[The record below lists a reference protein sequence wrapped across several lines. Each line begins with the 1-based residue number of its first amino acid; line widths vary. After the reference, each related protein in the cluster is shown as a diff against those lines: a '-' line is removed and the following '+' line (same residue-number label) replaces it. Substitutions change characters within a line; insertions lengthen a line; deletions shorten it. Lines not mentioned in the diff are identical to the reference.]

1 MPIPFIIGGA
11 ALAAGLFGA
20 KKGMDAKKNYAKAKN
35 LVEDALEDMEASQK
49 RLEKQRE
56 RTSKGLKKL
65 GEIRLN
71 AEAGLMRRFVDT
83 IKQVNK
89 VTYKPITLGGV
100 QVHISPPDL
109 QAMEVSSY
117 TAADLL
123 KDGISALSS
132 GVLTGIGAGGLASS
146 IGVASTGTAIGT
158 LSGVAATNATLAW
171 LGGGSLAAGGM
182 GMAGGTAVLGGAIAG
197 PVIAVIGYSAAKKS
211 ERALS
216 DAFEKE
222 AEIREGTEQIENG
235 IQVLSSIKERCD
247 EMSEVILGVA
257 QRFKLILEKA
267 ESMMQDK
274 HQQFA
279 LLEEEVQRR
288 KEEDDRKGVITKV
301 LSRLRGNKS
310 GYSYPDP
317 FDFNNF
323 SEQEKQLYSMLTAF
337 GYALYSLLKVKVL
350 DDDGAVTEES
360 TAAVEEARDIIRSA
374 E

>member
-11 ALAAGLFGA
+11 AIAAGLFGA

-35 LVEDALEDMEASQK
+35 LVEDALEDMEASHK
-49 RLEKQRE
+49 RLEKQKK
-56 RTSKGLKKL
+56 RTSSGLKKL
-65 GEIRLN
+65 GEVRLN
-71 AEAGLMRRFVDT
+71 AEAGLMRRFVDI

-89 VTYKPITLGGV
+89 VTYKPIALGGV
-100 QVHISPPDL
+100 QVHISVPEL

-117 TAADLL
+117 KAADLL
-123 KDGISALSS
+123 KDGISAVSS

-182 GMAGGTAVLGGAIAG
+182 GIAGGTAVLGGAIAG
-197 PVIAVIGYSAAKKS
+197 PVIAVMGYSAAKKS

-216 DAFEKE
+216 EAFEKE
-222 AEIREGTEQIENG
+222 AEIREATEQIENG
-235 IQVLSSIKERCD
+235 IHVLSCIKERCD

-257 QRFKLILEKA
+257 QRFTLVLEQA
-267 ESMMQDK
+267 ESMMRHK
-274 HQQFA
+274 HQQLA
-279 LLEEEVQRR
+279 LL
-288 KEEDDRKGVITKV
+288 KEEAQQRKAEDDSKGVISRT
-301 LSRLRGNKS
+301 LNRLRNKRS
-310 GYSYPDP
+310 SYSYPDP

-323 SEQEKQLYSMLTAF
+323 SEQEQKLYSMLTAF

-350 DDDGAVTEES
+350 DDDGAVTDES
-360 TAAVEEARDIIRSA
+360 TAAVEEARDIIGSA
-374 E
+374 K